1 MRTQNL
7 LISEHSSPYIKRLV
21 LMKRA
26 GIKLNDKQKKR
37 LSESVSQVLPIK
49 YHDRMGIQNSSLK
62 QFKDLEDDDELD
74 LSELM
79 DDEVSDED
87 SELFDAILKEMGYGE
102 DDEEEYE
109 PTIDMEDIPEL
120 TDEELEEIIREL
132 EYATG
137 EYDDD

>member
-87 SELFDAILKEMGYGE
+87 AELFDAILKEMGYGD

>member
-1 MRTQNL
+1 MRTNKL

-37 LSESVSQVLPIK
+37 LNESVSQVLPMK

-87 SELFDAILKEMGYGE
+87 AELFDAILKEMGYGE

>member
-1 MRTQNL
+1 MRTHNL

-87 SELFDAILKEMGYGE
+87 SELFDAILKEMGYGD

-120 TDEELEEIIREL
+120 TDDELEEIIREL

>member
-79 DDEVSDED
+79 DDEVSDE
-87 SELFDAILKEMGYGE
+87 IR
-102 DDEEEYE
+102 
-109 PTIDMEDIPEL
+109 
-120 TDEELEEIIREL
+120 II
-132 EYATG
+132 
-137 EYDDD
+137 

>member
-1 MRTQNL
+1 MRTQKL

-87 SELFDAILKEMGYGE
+87 SELFDAILKEMGYGD

>member
-1 MRTQNL
+1 
-7 LISEHSSPYIKRLV
+7 
-21 LMKRA
+21 
-26 GIKLNDKQKKR
+26 
-37 LSESVSQVLPIK
+37 
-49 YHDRMGIQNSSLK
+49 
-62 QFKDLEDDDELD
+62 
-74 LSELM
+74 
-79 DDEVSDED
+79 
-87 SELFDAILKEMGYGE
+87 MGYGD

>member
-37 LSESVSQVLPIK
+37 LNESVSQVLPMK

-120 TDEELEEIIREL
+120 TDDELEEIIREL

>member
-87 SELFDAILKEMGYGE
+87 SELFDAILKEMGYG
-102 DDEEEYE
+102 DDDDEEYE

>member
-37 LSESVSQVLPIK
+37 LNESVSQVLPMK

-87 SELFDAILKEMGYGE
+87 SELFDAILKEMGYGD

>member
-87 SELFDAILKEMGYGE
+87 SELFDAILKEMGYGD
-102 DDEEEYE
+102 DDEEEYDVE
-109 PTIDMEDIPEL
+109 K
-120 TDEELEEIIREL
+120 ELEIGIDLHCFSTITKSRSF
-132 EYATG
+132 YSTNF
-137 EYDDD
+137 

>member
-1 MRTQNL
+1 MRTNKL

-87 SELFDAILKEMGYGE
+87 SELFDAILKEMGYGD

>member
-37 LSESVSQVLPIK
+37 LSESVSQILPMK
-49 YHDRMGIQNSSLK
+49 YHDRMGIQSSSLK

-87 SELFDAILKEMGYGE
+87 SELFDAILKEMGYGD

>member
-62 QFKDLEDDDELD
+62 QLKDLEDDDELD

-87 SELFDAILKEMGYGE
+87 SELFDAILKEMGYGD

>member
-1 MRTQNL
+1 MITQNL

-87 SELFDAILKEMGYGE
+87 SELFDAILKEMGYGD

>member
-62 QFKDLEDDDELD
+62 QFKYLEDDDELD

-79 DDEVSDED
+79 DDEDSDED
-87 SELFDAILKEMGYGE
+87 SELFDVILKEMGYG

>member
-87 SELFDAILKEMGYGE
+87 SELFDAILKEMGYGD

-120 TDEELEEIIREL
+120 TDEELELVIKEL
-132 EYATG
+132 EYAMG
-137 EYDDD
+137 E

>member
-37 LSESVSQVLPIK
+37 LNESVSQVLPMK

-87 SELFDAILKEMGYGE
+87 AELFDAILKEMGYGE

-120 TDEELEEIIREL
+120 TDDELEEIIREL

>member
-1 MRTQNL
+1 MRTHNL

-37 LSESVSQVLPIK
+37 LSESVSQVLPIN
-49 YHDRMGIQNSSLK
+49 YHDRMAIQNSSLK

-87 SELFDAILKEMGYGE
+87 SELFDAILKEMGYGD

-120 TDEELEEIIREL
+120 TDDELEEIIREL
-132 EYATG
+132 EYASG
-137 EYDDD
+137 EYYDD

>member
-79 DDEVSDED
+79 DDED
-87 SELFDAILKEMGYGE
+87 SELFDAILKEMGYGD

>member
-79 DDEVSDED
+79 DDEVTDED
-87 SELFDAILKEMGYGE
+87 SELFDAILKEMGYGD

>member
-79 DDEVSDED
+79 DDEVSDEY
-87 SELFDAILKEMGYGE
+87 SELFDAILKEMGYGD

>member
-37 LSESVSQVLPIK
+37 LNESVSQVLPMK

-87 SELFDAILKEMGYGE
+87 AELFDAILKEMGYGD

>member
-74 LSELM
+74 LSKLM

-87 SELFDAILKEMGYGE
+87 SELFDAILKEMGYGD

>member
-1 MRTQNL
+1 MRTNKL

-37 LSESVSQVLPIK
+37 LSESVSQILPMK
-49 YHDRMGIQNSSLK
+49 YHDRMGIQSSSLK

-87 SELFDAILKEMGYGE
+87 SELFDAILKEMGYGD

>member
-37 LSESVSQVLPIK
+37 LNESVSQVLPMK

-87 SELFDAILKEMGYGE
+87 AELFDAILKEMGYGE

>member
-87 SELFDAILKEMGYGE
+87 SELFDAILKEMGYGD

-132 EYATG
+132 GYATG

>member
-87 SELFDAILKEMGYGE
+87 SELFDAILKEMGYGD

-120 TDEELEEIIREL
+120 TDDELEEIIREL

>member
-37 LSESVSQVLPIK
+37 LNESVSQVLPIK

-87 SELFDAILKEMGYGE
+87 AELFDAILKEMGYGE

-120 TDEELEEIIREL
+120 TDDELEEIIREL

>member
-87 SELFDAILKEMGYGE
+87 SELFDAILKEMGYG

>member
-120 TDEELEEIIREL
+120 TDDELEEIIREL

>member
-1 MRTQNL
+1 MRTHNL
-7 LISEHSSPYIKRLV
+7 LISEQSSPYIKRLV

-37 LSESVSQVLPIK
+37 LSESVSQILPMK
-49 YHDRMGIQNSSLK
+49 YHDRMGIQSSSLK

-87 SELFDAILKEMGYGE
+87 SELFDAILKEMGYGD

>member
-1 MRTQNL
+1 
-7 LISEHSSPYIKRLV
+7 
-21 LMKRA
+21 MKRA

-37 LSESVSQVLPIK
+37 LSESVSQILPMK
-49 YHDRMGIQNSSLK
+49 YHDRMGIQSSSLK

-87 SELFDAILKEMGYGE
+87 SELFDAILKEMGYGD